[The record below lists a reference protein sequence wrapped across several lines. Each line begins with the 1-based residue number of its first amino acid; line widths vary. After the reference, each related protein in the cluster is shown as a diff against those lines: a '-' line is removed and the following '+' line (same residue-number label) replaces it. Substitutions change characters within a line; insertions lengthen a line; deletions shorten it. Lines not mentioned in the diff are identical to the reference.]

1 MEKVLSIGFKNLMAM
16 CKTQSTKTSYK
27 DAMNSF
33 LKWSKLPEGD
43 YDKLLAGEIKT
54 IQQSIINYII
64 DFSKDHAAASV
75 ALHTSAIQ
83 KFYTMNDIILN
94 WKKIKSFQPESERF
108 SEDRPYTHE
117 EIKAMVEA
125 SDLRN
130 KAIILFMSSSGV
142 RVGALPELGQSTNIS
157 HH

>member
-1 MEKVLSIGFKNLMAM
+1 
-16 CKTQSTKTSYK
+16 
-27 DAMNSF
+27 
-33 LKWSKLPEGD
+33 
-43 YDKLLAGEIKT
+43 
-54 IQQSIINYII
+54 
-64 DFSKDHAAASV
+64 
-75 ALHTSAIQ
+75 
-83 KFYTMNDIILN
+83 MNDIILN

-130 KAIILFMSSSGV
+130 KAIKLFMSSSGV